1 MTDICLSF
9 ENLVPEDLGSRSFA
23 ALGAELSAR
32 QWRGKSGAPSGGIIR
47 FEFDDPSK
55 VGDLV
60 LLNCANGGMVWVFDD
75 HGQIIETVDLP
86 LTPENTKTTVTFGI
100 RKVARM
106 DVRIAGKGSVS
117 ELSFLSPKALKPG
130 KRMRISYRDLPAPQT
145 DEAEAEMPHTVGAR
159 YKAPDLAGRPPV
171 MSRPR
176 VALNLVYDADK
187 VKQNPGL
194 DDLPLRQP
202 AQSNSKVPCF
212 TPGTQIATPQGLRSV
227 EELQVGDKVLT
238 RDNGVQKLCWT
249 GRREISQAQLLESK
263 HLRPVLI
270 RKGALGKGLPDRD
283 MAVSPNHKMLLQ
295 NERMALYFK
304 ENEAFV
310 CARHLVNCVQGVSWM
325 ETAGVSYS
333 HIMFEKHEVIN
344 ANGAW
349 TESFR
354 PSTRALEAV
363 GDVQRTEIFELFPEL
378 LGSEGRDAFSSAR
391 PNLQEFEAKLLF
403 S

>member
-1 MTDICLSF
+1 MTNVCLSF
-9 ENLVPEDLGSRSFA
+9 ENLVPEDLGTRSFA

-32 QWRGKSGAPSGGIIR
+32 QWRGKLGTPTGGIIR

-55 VGDLV
+55 VDDLV
-60 LLNCANGGMVWVFDD
+60 LLNCSNGGMVWVFDA

-86 LTPENTKTTVTFGI
+86 LTPDNTKTTVTFGI
-100 RKVARM
+100 KKVARM

-117 ELSFLSPKALKPG
+117 ELTFLSPKALKPS
-130 KRMRISYRDLPAPQT
+130 KRMRISYRALPETTAE
-145 DEAEAEMPHTVGAR
+145 DETTPSDATGGAR

-187 VKQNPGL
+187 VRENPGL
-194 DDLPLRQP
+194 DDLPLRQTAEP
-202 AQSNSKVPCF
+202 NTKVPCF
-212 TPGTQIATPQGLRSV
+212 TPGAQIATPQGLRAV
-227 EELQVGDKVLT
+227 EDLKIGDKVLT

-249 GRREISQAQLLESK
+249 GTREITAAQLLEAK
-263 HLRPVLI
+263 HLRPILI
-270 RKGALGKGLPDRD
+270 KKGALGKGLPDRD

-310 CARHLVNCVQGVSWM
+310 CARHLVNCVQGVSHL

-363 GDVQRTEIFELFPEL
+363 GDVQRSEIFELFPEL
-378 LGSEGRDAFSSAR
+378 LGSEGREAFSSAR